1 MPSSL
6 QQFDLIIA
14 ELTAQV
20 ERDKQIADLSTQVKR
35 DKQIA
40 DLSAQVKRDEQIAE
54 LPVQDT
60 QRVNEPTPV
69 AGTLEY
75 ANHVLQRVN
84 KEIAAGTLTPY
95 VFAEIIPNLEVSKV
109 VDAYQVQFEQATESK
124 QPHLFVIGAAGTG
137 KSTFAN
143 RFSKNR
149 IVFGIDMMSYG
160 PKGFA
165 FTRENAK
172 VGAAIA
178 RSLLAQTQVRVVF
191 TYAGKASS
199 FEVAVK
205 GHGRRVP
212 NSEIIVLGEILSKTH
227 AHSVL
232 ESTKTRRRQLCEVVT
247 LPGFEVFI
255 KPLTY
260 QALCA
265 AAKQRCW
272 KVTRD
277 ARNAALK
284 ELE

>member
-1 MPSSL
+1 MFSSL
-6 QQFDLIIA
+6 QLIDSLIA
-14 ELTAQV
+14 EL
-20 ERDKQIADLSTQVKR
+20 S
-35 DKQIA
+35 
-40 DLSAQVKRDEQIAE
+40 
-54 LPVQDT
+54 VQDT
-60 QRVNEPTPV
+60 QSKHTEPTPV
-69 AGTLEY
+69 VGSLEY

-84 KEIAAGTLTPY
+84 EQIAAGTLTPA
-95 VFAEIIPNLEVSKV
+95 VFAKIITNAEVSKLV
-109 VDAYQVQFEQATESK
+109 VDAYPVQFKKATESK
-124 QPHLFVIGAAGTG
+124 QSHLFVIGAAGTELG
-137 KSTFAN
+137 TFAQ
-143 RFSKNR
+143 RFSEGR
-149 IVFGIDMMSYG
+149 IVFGIDMLSYG

-165 FTRENAK
+165 FTCENAK

-178 RSLLAQTQVRVVF
+178 RSLLAQTQARVVF

-212 NSEIIVLGEILSKTH
+212 NSEIIVLGEILSKAH

-232 ESTKTRRRQLCEVVT
+232 ESTKTHRRQLREVVT

-255 KPLTY
+255 KTPTY

-265 AAKQRCW
+265 AVKHRGW

-277 ARNAALK
+277 ARNAAMK

>member
-1 MPSSL
+1 MPPFFRDCQQTLVIMLSSP
-6 QQFDLIIA
+6 QLIDSRIA
-14 ELTAQV
+14 EL
-20 ERDKQIADLSTQVKR
+20 S
-35 DKQIA
+35 
-40 DLSAQVKRDEQIAE
+40 
-54 LPVQDT
+54 VQDT
-60 QRVNEPTPV
+60 QSKHTEPTPV

-84 KEIAAGTLTPY
+84 EHIAAGTLTPN
-95 VFAEIIPNLEVSKV
+95 VFNNIITNAEDSKVV
-109 VDAYQVQFEQATESK
+109 VDAYPAQFKQATESK
-124 QPHLFVIGAAGTG
+124 QPHLFIIGAAGTG
-137 KSTFAN
+137 KSTFAQ
-143 RFSKNR
+143 RFSDGR
-149 IVFGIDMMSYG
+149 IVFGIDMMFYG
-160 PKGFA
+160 PNGYA

-178 RSLLAQTQVRVVF
+178 RSLLAQTQARVVF

-255 KPLTY
+255 KPPTY